1 MSDLDSQVRRWRKRQ
16 ERRSSLSSR
25 ELDELED
32 HLRAHV
38 DLDMELTPALT
49 PARAF
54 AQATTVIGA
63 PEKLSKEF
71 ARAGKPRWRRL
82 VFAGWALFAVSFVLP
97 AFGERATP
105 LFGGWADTIF
115 VLNRDA
121 MSGWQAFTEALFF
134 GGLLGKLSAVTNLLV
149 LVTLLTLRIPRR
161 RHVRWIWWPVAAAG
175 VLNLVY
181 WPIWTVTGGD
191 SLANLL
197 PGYWAWVAS
206 FLCVAAGFWLRNRE
220 WASISVTKEAA

>member
-1 MSDLDSQVRRWRKRQ
+1 MFDLDSQVRHWRERQ

-38 DLDMELTPALT
+38 DLNMELSPSLT

-54 AQATTVIGA
+54 EHATAAMGA

-71 ARAGKPRWRRL
+71 ARAGTPRWRKL

-97 AFGERATP
+97 AYTDHTTGGG
-105 LFGGWADTIF
+105 LFTVGTI
-115 VLNRDA
+115 
-121 MSGWQAFTEALFF
+121 SGWNAFWTVLFSDDR
-134 GGLLGKLSAVTNLLV
+134 LGQLSAVTNLLV
-149 LVTLLTLRIPRR
+149 LGSLLVLRTSRR
-161 RHVRWIWWPVAAAG
+161 ERGRWLRWLLGGAG

-181 WPIWTVTGGD
+181 WPIFLVTVGD
-191 SLANLL
+191 PVSRLQ

-206 FLCVAAGFWLRNRE
+206 FLCVAAGFWLGNRE
-220 WASISVTKEAA
+220 WASTMMEKETA